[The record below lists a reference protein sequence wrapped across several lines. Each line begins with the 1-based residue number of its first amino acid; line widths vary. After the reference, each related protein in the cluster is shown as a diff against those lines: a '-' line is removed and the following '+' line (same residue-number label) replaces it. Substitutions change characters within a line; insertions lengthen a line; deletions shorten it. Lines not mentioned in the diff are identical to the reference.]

1 MLHRSRGAQS
11 RLLASP
17 LVTVAAVRG
26 HCPAGGCVLA
36 LCCDARV
43 MTADGR
49 IGLNE
54 VALGI
59 PVPLYWGRLMA
70 SLIGA
75 GRADAL
81 LQTAALVPAAQAQAL
96 GLVDAVVPTAELMA
110 AATAEA
116 RRRLAFPDNGRV
128 VTKRALRG
136 PMADAWAAYAAEE
149 AARGWEG
156 LASPATT
163 EALAGVLARLS
174 KAKL

>member
-1 MLHRSRGAQS
+1 M
-11 RLLASP
+11 
-17 LVTVAAVRG
+17 AAVRG

-43 MTADGR
+43 MSEGGR

-70 SLIGA
+70 SLTGA

-81 LQTAALVPAAQAQAL
+81 LQTAALVPAAQAAAL
-96 GLVDAVVPTAELMA
+96 GLVDAVVPKEQLMA
-110 AATAEA
+110 AATQEA
-116 RRRLAFPDNGRV
+116 KRRLAFPDGGRV
-128 VTKRALRG
+128 ATKRMLRG
-136 PMADAWAAYAAEE
+136 PMAEAWAAYGTEE

-156 LASPATT
+156 LSSPATT
-163 EALAGVLARLS
+163 AALGRVLASLS
-174 KAKL
+174 KAAPAAKL